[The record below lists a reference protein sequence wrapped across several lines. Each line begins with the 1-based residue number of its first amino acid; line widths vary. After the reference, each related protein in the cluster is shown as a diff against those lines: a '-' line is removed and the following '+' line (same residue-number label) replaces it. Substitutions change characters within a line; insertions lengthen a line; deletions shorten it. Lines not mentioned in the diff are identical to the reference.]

1 MSHCIIVGLWRVPLI
16 NHQQLVK
23 VRLFTMKCNSFK
35 KIGVFLR
42 KQLKQRQTV
51 TMAAD
56 FMCPLVLALFSFVP
70 LVHSWISQKFLWDAL
85 STSISYSESPISI
98 HECTATAKSIMIV
111 IPEWLYFARN
121 QTNLTFVFPGI
132 WTATYVTAKLAV
144 NAGNKN
150 QRNWLRCCCT
160 KRWLND

>member
-1 MSHCIIVGLWRVPLI
+1 MSHWIIVGLWRVPLI

-98 HECTATAKSIMIV
+98 HECTATAKSI
-111 IPEWLYFARN
+111 R
-121 QTNLTFVFPGI
+121 TFVFPGI

-150 QRNWLRCCCT
+150 QRNWLRCRCT